1 MKPSDL
7 LETFR
12 VRLGATQSTVQV
24 TLFQADLMR
33 ANLEV
38 MKAALREV
46 QSIAASAGA
55 PRHARDAVIARYNA
69 RLAEITQFFPVFF
82 IFESAFRSFTAARL
96 TLAYSDDQ
104 WWAPVRDA
112 VVQGRDPLRLQ
123 RLGNLAARR
132 DVIDTVVHLVRS
144 MGRNSSGITT
154 CYDLLEGGTLA
165 HVERLIASHWSV
177 IDAALRQS
185 QLPAPI
191 TATGFGDLFKIVRN
205 ARNDAYHHR
214 MIGNRARAI
223 SIAERLLDMLDISL
237 AARIQALDAASIA
250 PLPFAIPVQSRHA

>member
-1 MKPSDL
+1 MNPGDL

-12 VRLGATQSTVQV
+12 VRLGATQSNVQV

-33 ANLEV
+33 ANLDV

-46 QSIAASAGA
+46 QSIAASAGT
-55 PRHARDAVIARYNA
+55 PRNARDAVIARYNA
-69 RLAEITQFFPVFF
+69 RLAEISQFFPVFF

-96 TLAYSDDQ
+96 ALAYGDDQ
-104 WWAPVRDA
+104 WWRPVRDA
-112 VVQGRDPLRLQ
+112 VVQGRDPLRLH
-123 RLGNLAARR
+123 RLGTLPARR
-132 DVIDTVVHLVRS
+132 DVVDTVAHLVRS
-144 MGRNSSGITT
+144 MGQNAAGITT

-177 IDAALRQS
+177 IDSALRQP
-185 QLPAPI
+185 LVPGPI
-191 TATGFGDLFKIVRN
+191 TASGFGDLFRIVRH

-223 SIAERLLDMLDISL
+223 GIVERLVDMLDISL
-237 AARIQALDAASIA
+237 AARIQALDAAKIP
-250 PLPFAIPVQSRHA
+250 PLPFTIPVQSRHA